1 MLKIEIKENKDG
13 EGEIKINSKNTSV
26 MEIFVVIKRLFDLV
40 SEKTDTDL
48 KKVKKYYKDF
58 EKNADIEMSEPQEK
72 SEE

>member
-13 EGEIKINSKNTSV
+13 GGEINVNAEDTSV

-40 SEKTDTDL
+40 SEKTDTSL
-48 KKVKKYYKDF
+48 KEVKKYYKDF
-58 EKNADIEMSEPQEK
+58 EKKADIQMSDPKEK